1 MSVKQT
7 PLQEMIIKCNRC
19 GFCQD
24 VCPTY
29 AVTGNE
35 FDVARGRIRMMRIVE
50 ENGGD
55 LVAEKAILNQVDQC
69 LLCGACVENCP
80 SNVPTDTLLRLCR
93 EKILKKKRVFPF
105 SQPGLQ
111 RGVDPAGAA

>member
-1 MSVKQT
+1 MSGMKQT
-7 PLQEMIIKCNRC
+7 PLQEMISKCNRC

-35 FDVARGRIRMMRIVE
+35 FDVARGRIRMMRILE
-50 ENGGD
+50 ENGDD
-55 LVAEKAILNQVDQC
+55 LTAEKAILTQVDQC

-80 SNVPTDTLLRLCR
+80 SNVPTEIGRASCR
-93 EKILKKKRVFPF
+93 ERVSSP
-105 SQPGLQ
+105 L
-111 RGVDPAGAA
+111 